1 MATLWLTQPD
11 PPSCTTLDNGS
22 RACMPVMV
30 VPPPLALYVA
40 FAVIGALLVGGM
52 MLAYTFIRRTRG
64 R

>member
-1 MATLWLTQPD
+1 
-11 PPSCTTLDNGS
+11 
-22 RACMPVMV
+22 MPVMV